1 MKSRLLSIA
10 VALIVAPTIALF
22 AQRPTQVV
30 LGSMLPANS
39 VWDKA
44 LKQMAAEWEKETDG
58 RVKLRVRPGS
68 VKNEGE
74 LLRLLRIANRP
85 SAGVFALPGEIDD
98 AFNVLNIPFFYESDA
113 EVFHVIEALTPT
125 FERVLAD
132 RGLVLLNWGHT
143 GWAHLFSETR
153 VESLEDLKRTK
164 LYTTAGDEKMLQ
176 WYNEN
181 GFNAVP
187 LAATDVLL
195 SLTTRLIDAHF
206 SPPFVALLFQW
217 YSKTPFMLDVPLAPV
232 IAVTVVKERIWNR
245 ISAEDQRILR
255 ASAKRLETR
264 LAKDAPALELKSI
277 ETMQERKLTVVEL
290 DDAATAS
297 LRETADELT
306 ASWRSGMIP
315 ADVYDQAL
323 RARSSFRAA
332 P

>member
-1 MKSRLLSIA
+1 MKSRLSSIA
-10 VALIVAPTIALF
+10 VALILASTIALF
-22 AQRPTQVV
+22 AQRPTQIV
-30 LGSMLPANS
+30 LGSILPANS

-44 LKQMAAEWEKETDG
+44 LKQMAAEWEEETDG

-68 VKNEGE
+68 VRNEGE

-85 SAGVFALPGEIDD
+85 DAGVFGLPGEIDD
-98 AFNVLNIPFFYESDA
+98 AFNVLNIPFFYESDD
-113 EVFHVIEALTPT
+113 EVFHVVEKLTPT

-143 GWAHLFSETR
+143 GWAHLFSEKR

-176 WYNEN
+176 WYSEN
-181 GFNAVP
+181 GFDPVP

-232 IAVTVVKERIWNR
+232 IGVTVVKERTWNR
-245 ISAEDQRILR
+245 ISAEDQRMLR
-255 ASAKRLETR
+255 ASAKRLETQ
-264 LAKDAPALELKSI
+264 LLKDVPAQARKSI
-277 ETMQERKLTVVEL
+277 EEMKKRGLTVVEL
-290 DDAATAS
+290 DDAAKAS
-297 LRETADELT
+297 LRETADDLT
-306 ASWRSGMIP
+306 ASWRGNMIP
-315 ADVYDQAL
+315 TDVYDQAL
-323 RARSSFRAA
+323 RERNSFRAA
-332 P
+332 R